1 MGTPGNAPSMLVTA
15 LLGCA
20 MLLSEV
26 LIAQADSSGTLPIQ
40 KMRTEHIIQRDPVAE
55 RTIVRSATR
64 SAENPDDLPFTV
76 FVVTEEEILARGLA
90 TLGDVLKIVPGIRVS
105 QPGNALEGETFMV
118 RGLAGN
124 QYMRVL
130 INDIPVKPF
139 GAPGMP
145 IGAQLP
151 IRQASRIEIYFGP
164 SSAVWGSEACAG
176 IVNIILK
183 ETERPIFTRADLTF
197 GSLGHFGLDVGF
209 GGKLGRDNR
218 IFRYSIYGSS
228 TVRERTD
235 IFYDKALYNPDL
247 YRSANDDPSLYLD
260 NPNYNPV
267 FPSDGAPPSPIG
279 HESRLF
285 GFGFKWR
292 GINAS
297 YNAMA
302 RFDHMA
308 LGMNPSAISYSN
320 PSNRIGERIETF
332 SLGFQR
338 ERKTWHTHYTFSAV
352 RYRIDE
358 ASTSTLVHDRLGA
371 ALFYTQKM
379 LISPSQWPSLQQN
392 IISELSSGQRHS
404 LANGIDGRMEI
415 RFQKAVWK
423 EAFFQFGGQGNLSIT
438 YPLIGYQ
445 PRPVQLQ
452 LLGDTPSDGIRPF
465 PPAAYRPSDINTFA
479 QLEWRGRKIFFVG
492 GAAVNLR
499 ENVQPIISPRIGVTW
514 RLDST
519 WIAYTNASTGFR
531 NPTPFEL
538 VQRYRLTDGTVRP
551 TLWTDGG
558 SLQPE
563 WIQTIEAGIRFRQ
576 NWLESSLSG
585 FIQQGNNLFRNGYL
599 FRPQN
604 ASDTWFYGFAQA
616 PGKSLQN
623 WGIQHLISSKGRF
636 NVWTSKR
643 KQTTADL
650 RMDLNMQYTEGK
662 EWFGY
667 GIPFIN
673 NVRNMPGWT
682 TQWSMTA
689 KADKF
694 QLTLFRLGNRNITS
708 KSVFY
713 NDTFQQK
720 RPGDISRF
728 HTWDAALRL
737 FLSDQFSAYLQIHN
751 ALNKRYAG
759 IDAYGTPDDLL
770 YNPQQRRIVR
780 LGVSYNMSD
789 RSKGN

>member
-1 MGTPGNAPSMLVTA
+1 MASPYRSL
-15 LLGCA
+15 
-20 MLLSEV
+20 
-26 LIAQADSSGTLPIQ
+26 AQVDSAGLLPIQ
-40 KMRTEHIIQRDPVAE
+40 KMRAEDILRRDPVTE
-55 RTIVRSATR
+55 RTTVRSATR
-64 SAENPDDLPFTV
+64 SPENPDDLPFTV
-76 FVVTEEEILARGLA
+76 FVVTEEDILARGLA
-90 TLGDVLKIVPGIRVS
+90 TLGDVLKIVPGLRVS
-105 QPGNALEGETFMV
+105 QPGNAIEGETFMV

-130 INDIPVKPF
+130 INDIPVKPS

-164 SSAVWGSEACAG
+164 ASAAWGSEACSG

-183 ETERPIFTRADLTF
+183 ETERPIFTRAELTF
-197 GSLGHFGLDVGF
+197 GSLGHFGLDMSF

-218 IFRYSIYGSS
+218 VFRYSIYGSS

-235 IFYDKALYNPDL
+235 IFYDKSLYNPDL
-247 YRSANDDPSLYLD
+247 YRSANDSPSIYLD
-260 NPNYNPV
+260 NPNYSPV
-267 FPSDGAPPSPIG
+267 FPLDGAPPSPIG

-292 GINAS
+292 GINVS

-308 LGMNPSAISYSN
+308 LGMNPTAVSYSN

-338 ERKTWHTHYTFSAV
+338 ERKTWHTHYIFSAV
-352 RYRIDE
+352 RYRVDE
-358 ASTSTLVHDRLGA
+358 ASTSALVHDRLGA
-371 ALFYTQKM
+371 AIFYTQKT
-379 LISPSQWPSLQQN
+379 LVPPSQWSSLQQG
-392 IISELSSGQRHS
+392 IINELSSGQRHS

-423 EAFFQFGGQGNLSIT
+423 EAFFQFGGQGNLSIA

-452 LLGDTPSDGIRPF
+452 LLGDAPSDGIRPF
-465 PPAAYRPSDINTFA
+465 PPAVYRPSDINTFA
-479 QLEWRGRKIFFVG
+479 QLEWRGRKVFFVG
-492 GAAVNLR
+492 GTAINFQ
-499 ENVQPIISPRIGVTW
+499 NDVQPQISPRIGVTW

-519 WIAYTNASTGFR
+519 WIAYANASTGFR
-531 NPTPFEL
+531 NPTPYERI
-538 VQRYRLTDGTVRP
+538 QRYRFLDGTVRP
-551 TLWTDGG
+551 TLWTGG
-558 SLQPE
+558 GGLQSE
-563 WIQTIEAGIRFRQ
+563 WVQTAEAGIRFRK
-576 NWLESSLSG
+576 NWMESSLSG
-585 FIQQGNNLFRNGYL
+585 FIQRGDNLFRNGYL
-599 FRPQN
+599 FRPES
-604 ASDTWFYGFAQA
+604 ASDAWFYGFAQS

-623 WGIQHLISSKGRF
+623 WGIQHLISSKKTITVKTGKHKPTR
-636 NVWTSKR
+636 
-643 KQTTADL
+643 ADF
-650 RMDLNMQYTEGK
+650 RMDLYMQYTEGR

-667 GIPFIN
+667 EIPSIN
-673 NVRNMPGWT
+673 TVRNMPGWT
-682 TQWSMTA
+682 AQWSLTA

-694 QLTLFRLGNRNITS
+694 QLTLFRLGNRNIAS

-713 NDTFQQK
+713 NDLFDQK
-720 RPGDISRF
+720 RPGNISSF

-737 FLSDQFSAYLQIHN
+737 FLSDQFSAQLQIN
-751 ALNKRYAG
+751 NVLNRRYAG

-789 RSKGN
+789 RSKVD